1 MALKIDNRYSMS
13 VLSGLP
19 SERRNAIIGLSGSRS
34 KEVTEIIIKPQNF
47 HIPMLFLN
55 VFKSLYKYRLFIQF
69 VQLDKIPM

>member
-34 KEVTEIIIKPQNF
+34 KEVTEIII
-47 HIPMLFLN
+47 
-55 VFKSLYKYRLFIQF
+55 
-69 VQLDKIPM
+69 